1 MLDFTHRKKKKL
13 TVKLHD
19 GFIAVLPMPSKAIFD
34 RMMDIQDIKK
44 TDEIYELLKIII
56 NQNQKRKYSTQKINS
71 MFDFEDAVEF
81 IKEYI
86 NFAKG
91 AISDPN

>member
-1 MLDFTHRKKKKL
+1 MLDFTQAKKKKF

-19 GFIAVLPMPSKAIFD
+19 GFIALLPMPSKAIFD
-34 RMMDIQDIKK
+34 KMMAMESIENS
-44 TDEIYELLKIII
+44 DEIYDLIKTII
-56 NQNQKRKYSTQKINS
+56 NQNQKKKYSAEKINA

-86 NFAKG
+86 GFVTDRT
-91 AISDPN
+91 SDPN